1 MCHHARLCFCL
12 FSWLVFCFACLF
24 VFYVYGGWKREE
36 KIQACG
42 SIPNNGGQRH
52 GVSLGQMERGDL

>member
-1 MCHHARLCFCL
+1 MPGFVFVCLVGWFFVLLVCL
-12 FSWLVFCFACLF
+12 F
-24 VFYVYGGWKREE
+24 FYVYGGWKREE